1 MFKRFAFA
9 LGASL
14 IAVAVVAQPAAAVA
28 PNSSSTYVI
37 NSKSS
42 AIIYVGTVKEN
53 FRITIARGHG
63 TTTCGASCT
72 TTYTDGRISGSMTPC
87 PAKCLA
93 PGLPTGAIIVKVG
106 SDPWSL
112 YNGSPDKIQSTTKEH
127 VYVAYNDKNYANNTG
142 KYVDLFVSRDSLLP
156 NG

>member
-1 MFKRFAFA
+1 
-9 LGASL
+9 
-14 IAVAVVAQPAAAVA
+14 VAAVAQPVAAAT

-42 AIIYVGTVKEN
+42 AVIDVGTVREN

-72 TTYTDGRISGSMTPC
+72 TTYTDGHLTGSMTPC
-87 PAKCLA
+87 PAGCLA

-106 SDPWSL
+106 RDPWYV
-112 YNGSPDKIQSTTKEH
+112 YNGSPDKIQSSTRSH

-142 KYVDLFVSRDSLLP
+142 KYVDLFVARESLLP